1 MLPKRV
7 RIIIMILLF
16 CLLGIV
22 CSMGYRIYRIDQ
34 ELIQEKNRTETLEF
48 QLGVKNKTLETA
60 QTDLKTITKER
71 DDLQISY
78 EADEI
83 FIKKIESR
91 YTKLYSYAQVAE
103 AILTANGI
111 EFRIVE
117 GGLDLESLRGEDQ

>member
-1 MLPKRV
+1 
-7 RIIIMILLF
+7 MILLF
-16 CLLGIV
+16 CLIGIV

-83 FIKKIESR
+83 FIKKLESR